1 MLSLCRHTLSVATLP
16 SAYPPCLAWAG
27 SCEPLDESC
36 KAKWFSLE
44 LAAERQKAHSG
55 AVRSVHFSSDG
66 KRIVTSSDDKSIAV
80 WDAGIS
86 RAARPSHTP
95 FVKPLPSLSLVES
108 WMPAERRC
116 LYLAATLQLIAN
128 KSDAHKDMIW

>member
-16 SAYPPCLAWAG
+16 PAYPPCLAWAG

-44 LAAERQKAHSG
+44 LVAEQQKAHSG

-95 FVKPLPSLSLVES
+95 FVKPLPSLPLSS
-108 WMPAERRC
+108 RIM
-116 LYLAATLQLIAN
+116 
-128 KSDAHKDMIW
+128 DAS